1 MTEAAAN
8 GYSLDDSHLIRQC
21 RDWQVVNGLPTFEAF
36 LFPQGKHTLSFS
48 WLEKICVELGVEPNI
63 DTAISELE
71 KSPPLAPEPGFMW
84 AVLSVEEINW
94 SVKEGTGTLPKI
106 EPDPTENDPT
116 HVLVWGWKHCS
127 RKVRKKVAQYLA
139 SKLTAHNTRDW
150 PVTPQD

>member
-8 GYSLDDSHLIRQC
+8 GYSLDDSRLIRQC

-48 WLEKICVELGVEPNI
+48 WLEKICVELGVEPDI

-84 AVLSVEEINW
+84 AVLSVKEVKQ
-94 SVKEGTGTLPKI
+94 SVKDGAGKFPKI
-106 EPDPTENDPT
+106 EPCATDNDPA
-116 HVLVWGWKHCS
+116 HVLVWGWKKCS
-127 RKVRKKVAQYLA
+127 RNIRKKIAQDLA
-139 SKLTAHNTRDW
+139 SKLTKSNTRHW
-150 PVTPQD
+150 PVAPQN